1 MTLELL
7 GQHDGLRW
15 PWLWVL
21 PVLLGAVSVWGL
33 LPRAAR
39 RPRWWAAA
47 VGLAALAAAGMTL
60 LRPAESLVHGV
71 LFHLFSGLA
80 ITAAVCMIANRN
92 PLYAALWFAVV
103 TLCVCGLFLVCAAP
117 FLAAAMTIVYAGA
130 IIVTFLFLIMLAQ
143 QAVGAAAYD
152 QHARQPLAATLAGF
166 IVLGGV
172 LCGLQQW
179 FPHSSD
185 ASAPDAHPP
194 GASASAP
201 HPPNASAR
209 GPHRP
214 LAMLPRE
221 QSPPVDSLSR
231 QRPEESMG
239 AVRGL
244 GRTLFGSYLY
254 AVELAGTLLLVAAI
268 GAIAIGL
275 RGPRGGRR

>member
-7 GQHDGLRW
+7 GQNDGLCW
-15 PWLWVL
+15 PWLSVVPL
-21 PVLLGAVSVWGL
+21 LLGALSVWGL
-33 LPRAAR
+33 LPRGAGQR
-39 RPRWWAAA
+39 RWWAAA

-60 LRPAESLVHGV
+60 LRPAELVVHGV

-80 ITAAVCMIANRN
+80 IAAAVCMIANRN
-92 PLYAALWFAVV
+92 PVYAALWFAVV
-103 TLCVCGLFLVCAAP
+103 TLCVCGLFLVCSAP

-152 QHARQPLAATLAGF
+152 RHARQPLAATLAGF

-179 FPHSSD
+179 FPRSAD
-185 ASAPDAHPP
+185 ASAPALHQPDASERPP
-194 GASASAP
+194 HG
-201 HPPNASAR
+201 
-209 GPHRP
+209 P

-221 QSPPVDSLSR
+221 QSPPADSLSR
-231 QRPEESMG
+231 QRPEEPMG

-254 AVELAGTLLLVAAI
+254 AVELAGTLLLVASI